1 MPRHTL
7 LPAAFVVLGC
17 LLGASPPAPPPPAT
31 YDVVVRYRIDAF
43 QNERIAQFN
52 SMLKKFAALGFR
64 RDPNEEPP
72 ADEAIDS
79 RITRL
84 RGTVPP
90 ANARGLLL
98 DRHVRAILLSP
109 AGSKLPEDANQPVR
123 VDLELTRGLPPD
135 RQRLLHAQTVE
146 ALAALRFIE
155 AVGYDDRGYTRILGT
170 LPAGQVDAALNDL
183 RENPAAKNLPA
194 PFAIM
199 PAVRVVQVRPDLPA
213 PAGRPPEATVPQGQ
227 DKLSG
232 DLRDVLAEA
241 GRANKPLRLEIL
253 LAEAPPPFD
262 RAWMRPLRAAAP
274 DIAIEGLLG
283 TLVTATVRPELAP
296 ALAALPEVAGLRLP
310 RLAQIAAIRPGVDQ
324 TRAMKASDLDRL
336 SAKGYRG
343 KGNRVAVLAADFAGW
358 EALVGKGLPAG
369 TRMIDLTRE
378 RNFNLEPDPYPSGRG
393 PGQGTLFAR
402 AVAAAAPEAELVL
415 IRVDPAAPYMLQTVA
430 RAVAGESAVSP
441 ALEQRILDVA
451 NERNRFDTRRQALL
465 EERRRVFED
474 LSEVDEAVKRREDYQ
489 KRQAEFDREE
499 REFQGLLRRDL
510 EHQRALLGLK
520 GVRVVASALVWDSGQ
535 PGGGASALSRF
546 LDDRP
551 FPCSLWVQAAAAVP
565 GQTWSG
571 LFRDVDGNGVMEF
584 TPAGEPLPDGS
595 WSPELSFLSWVAD
608 GQKSAQ
614 ELPAGARV
622 RVTFQWREAHSAALN
637 GTGADAYR
645 EPLMPVRLTVLRQL
659 DAAGAKRP
667 ADDLEV
673 VAQSAGSARRLDTT
687 ASSATYEVSVEWR
700 VAEAGRYAVQVTGR
714 LPESDRPANMPTL
727 PSLRR
732 TGEIRPRITL
742 ETLEGAGTAVWS
754 DRRGTG
760 SSVGIP
766 ADARS
771 VTAVAVGRPQDYP
784 CDEMTRKPELIAPP
798 ELDGPGLAAALAAG
812 ASAATGVSAPPPS
825 ARNLV
830 PRPPDRPAR

>member
-1 MPRHTL
+1 MSRHTL

-17 LLGASPPAPPPPAT
+17 LLGAAPPAPPPPAT

-52 SMLKKFAALGFR
+52 AMLKKFAGLGFR

-72 ADEAIDS
+72 PDEAIDV
-79 RITRL
+79 RLTRL
-84 RGTVPP
+84 RGTVPA

-98 DRHVRAILLSP
+98 DRHVRAILLLP

-123 VDLELTRGLPPD
+123 VDIQLTRGLPPD

-146 ALAALRFIE
+146 ALGALKFVE
-155 AVGYDDRGYTRILGT
+155 AVGYDERGYTRILGT
-170 LPAGQVDAALNDL
+170 LPTGQLDLALSDL

-199 PAVRVVQVRPDLPA
+199 PAIRVVEVRPDLPA
-213 PAGRPPEATVPQGQ
+213 PAGRPAEAAAPPGQ
-227 DKLSG
+227 EKLSSE
-232 DLRDVLAEA
+232 LRDVLADA

-253 LAEAPPPFD
+253 LADTPAPFD
-262 RAWMRPLRAAAP
+262 RTWMRPLRAAAP

-283 TLVTATVRPELAP
+283 TLVTATVRADLAP
-296 ALAALPEVAGLRLP
+296 ALAALPEVVGLRLP
-310 RLAQIAAIRPGVDQ
+310 RLAQTASIRPGLDQ
-324 TRAMKASDLDRL
+324 KEALKASDIDRL

-369 TRMIDLTRE
+369 TRVVDLTRE
-378 RNFNLEPDPYPSGRG
+378 RNINLEPDPYPAGPG

-402 AVAAAAPEAELVL
+402 AVAAAAPEADLVL

-430 RAVAGESAVSP
+430 RAVAGDSAISP
-441 ALEQRILDVA
+441 ALEQRFLDVA

-474 LSEVDEAVKRREDYQ
+474 LSETDEAVKRREDYQ
-489 KRQAEFDREE
+489 KRQADFDREE
-499 REFQGLLRRDL
+499 REFQGLLTRDL
-510 EHQRALLGLK
+510 EHQKALLGLK
-520 GVRVVASALVWDSGQ
+520 GVRVVASALVWDSGH

-551 FPCSLWVQAAAAVP
+551 FPCALWVQAAAAVP

-571 LFRDVDGNGVMEF
+571 LFRDADGNGVMEF
-584 TPAGEPLPDGS
+584 TPGSEPPPDGS
-595 WSPELSFLSWVAD
+595 WSPELNFFSWVAD
-608 GQKSAQ
+608 GQKTAQ

-622 RVTFQWREAHSAALN
+622 RVSFQWREAHSAALN
-637 GTGADAYR
+637 GTGVDVYR
-645 EPLMPVRLTVLRQL
+645 EPLMPVRLTILRQA

-673 VAQSAGSARRLDTT
+673 IAQSAGMARRLDAT
-687 ASSATYEVSVEWR
+687 ASSATYEVSVEFR

-732 TGEIRPRITL
+732 VGEIRPRIVL

-754 DRRGTG
+754 DRRGTVA
-760 SSVGIP
+760 SVGIP

-771 VTAVAVGRPQDYP
+771 VTSVAVGRPEDYP
-784 CDEMTRKPELIAPP
+784 CDELTRKPELVAPP
-798 ELDGPGLAAALAAG
+798 QVDGPGLAAALAAG
-812 ASAATGVSAPPPS
+812 ASAAMGPTAPPPS
-825 ARNLV
+825 ARSRV
-830 PRPPDRPAR
+830 PRPPDRPAH